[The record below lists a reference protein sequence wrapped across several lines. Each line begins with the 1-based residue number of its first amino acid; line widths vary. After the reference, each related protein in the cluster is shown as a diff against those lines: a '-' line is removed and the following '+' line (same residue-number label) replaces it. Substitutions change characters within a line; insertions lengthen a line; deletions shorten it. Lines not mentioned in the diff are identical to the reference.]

1 VQRQELLHDEE
12 PEDDA
17 GPFGDEQVLPE
28 VPQAHAA
35 QGSEVIGDL
44 VICDLVIWSRFA
56 AGSCNHSI
64 TQSQN
69 HAMELG
75 A

>member
-35 QGSEVIGDL
+35 QRGQVIGDL
-44 VICDLVIWSRFA
+44 VICDLVIFPGFG
-56 AGSCNHSI
+56 AGLAITKSLNHKI
-64 TQSQN
+64 TQWN
-69 HAMELG
+69 
-75 A
+75 

>member
-1 VQRQELLHDEE
+1 VIGRSGDLKTSLEGRSYATGNHSVAVHDVQRQELLHDEE

-35 QGSEVIGDL
+35 
-44 VICDLVIWSRFA
+44 
-56 AGSCNHSI
+56 
-64 TQSQN
+64 
-69 HAMELG
+69 
-75 A
+75 